1 MCNSRFLANLA
12 LHFSIN
18 SMKKTLALLFGGRSG
33 EHEISI
39 ISARS
44 VAAAVNSKQFN
55 LLPIYITRD
64 GKWLNESAS
73 RSVLEKNYEALIK
86 NSDALEK
93 EKMRVAKLKGEFK
106 FDFSKI
112 DVAFPVLHGTFGE
125 DGTVQGLLE
134 MMNVPYVGNGV
145 LASALTMDK
154 ATAKATFKE
163 AGLNVVSYVVG
174 FRNEVEA
181 NVNAVVKRCEKALPY
196 PMFVKPAN
204 LGSSV
209 GISKAKNRT
218 QLEDALKLAALY
230 DRKILIEQGLNV
242 RELEVGVLGNEE
254 VIASVVG
261 EIVPCNEFYDYEAK
275 YIKSDSKLFIPA
287 KLPKRIINEVQKQA
301 ITAFKAVNGEG
312 MARVDFFL
320 EKETNKLFINEINT
334 IPGFTSI
341 SMYPKMFLAAGVS
354 YPELISRLVDLAFE
368 RFKERSRNRV
378 I

>member
-1 MCNSRFLANLA
+1 
-12 LHFSIN
+12 
-18 SMKKTLALLFGGRSG
+18 MKKTLALLFGGRSG

-44 VAAAVNSKQFN
+44 VAAAVNLKQFN
-55 LLPIYITRD
+55 LLPIYITRE
-64 GKWLNESAS
+64 GKWLGEAAS

-86 NSDALEK
+86 NPEALAK
-93 EKMRVAKLKGEFK
+93 EKARVAKLKGTFK

-112 DVAFPVLHGTFGE
+112 DIVFPVLHGTFGE
-125 DGTVQGLLE
+125 DGTAQGLLE

-154 ATAKATFKE
+154 ATAKATFKD

-174 FRNEVEA
+174 FRDEVES
-181 NVNAVVKRCEKALPY
+181 NLNAIVKRCEKALTY

-209 GISKAKNRT
+209 GISKAKNRAG
-218 QLEDALKLAALY
+218 LIDALKLAANY
-230 DRKILIEQGLNV
+230 DRKILIEQGLSV
-242 RELEVGVLGNEE
+242 RELEIGVLGNRE
-254 VIASVVG
+254 VQVSVVG

-275 YIKSDSKLFIPA
+275 YVKGDSKLFIPA
-287 KLPKRIINEVQKQA
+287 QLPKRISDAVQKQA
-301 ITAFKAVNGEG
+301 VIAFKATGCEG
-312 MARVDFFL
+312 MARIDFFL
-320 EKETNKLFINEINT
+320 EKETHKLFINEINT

-354 YPELISRLVDLAFE
+354 YPELISRLIELAFE

-378 I
+378 A

>member
-1 MCNSRFLANLA
+1 
-12 LHFSIN
+12 
-18 SMKKTLALLFGGRSG
+18 MKKTLALLFGGRSG

-44 VAAAVNSKQFN
+44 VAAAVNRHQFN

-73 RSVLEKNYEALIK
+73 ASVLNQNYEALIK
-86 NSDALEK
+86 DSQALEK
-93 EKMRVAKLKGEFK
+93 EKQRVAKLKGEFK

-112 DVAFPVLHGTFGE
+112 DVVFPVMHGTFGE

-154 ATAKATFKE
+154 AMAKAAFKE

-174 FRNEVEA
+174 FRHEVES
-181 NVNAVVKRCEKALPY
+181 NITAVIKRCEKSLSY

-209 GISKAKNRT
+209 GISKAKNRK
-218 QLEDALKLAALY
+218 QLEDALTLAALY

-242 RELEVGVLGNEE
+242 RELEVAVLGNHELR
-254 VIASVVG
+254 VSVVG

-275 YIKSDSKLFIPA
+275 YIKGDSKLFIPA
-287 KLPKRIINEVQKQA
+287 PLPKRLAEEVRKQA
-301 ITAFKAVNGEG
+301 ERAFKAAGCEG

-320 EKETNKLFINEINT
+320 EKETTQIFINEINT

-354 YPELISRLVDLAFE
+354 YPELVSRLIDLAFE

-378 I
+378 M

>member
-1 MCNSRFLANLA
+1 
-12 LHFSIN
+12 
-18 SMKKTLALLFGGRSG
+18 MKKTLALLFGGRSG

-55 LLPIYITRD
+55 LLPIYITRE

-93 EKMRVAKLKGEFK
+93 EKLRVAKLKGKFK

-125 DGTVQGLLE
+125 DGTAQGLLE

-154 ATAKATFKE
+154 AAAKATFKE

-174 FRNEVEA
+174 FRNEVET
-181 NVNAVVKRCEKALPY
+181 NLNAVVKRCEKALSY

-209 GISKAKNRT
+209 GISKCKKRT
-218 QLEDALKLAALY
+218 QLEEALKLAALY

-287 KLPKRIINEVQKQA
+287 ELPKRISDEVQKQA

-341 SMYPKMFLAAGVS
+341 SMYPKMFLAAGLS
-354 YPELISRLVDLAFE
+354 YPELISRLIDLAFE
-368 RFKERSRNRV
+368 RFKERNRNRV
-378 I
+378 M

>member
-1 MCNSRFLANLA
+1 
-12 LHFSIN
+12 
-18 SMKKTLALLFGGRSG
+18 MKKTLALLFGGRSG

-44 VAAAVNSKQFN
+44 VAAAVDSKEFN
-55 LLPIYITRD
+55 LLPIYITRE

-86 NSDALEK
+86 NPEALKK
-93 EKMRVAKLKGEFK
+93 EKARVAKLKGRFK

-112 DVAFPVLHGTFGE
+112 DVAFPILHGTFGE

-154 ATAKATFKE
+154 AAAKATFKE

-174 FRNEVEA
+174 FREELESNI
-181 NVNAVVKRCEKALPY
+181 NTVVKRCEKALSY

-209 GISKAKNRT
+209 GISKAKTRA
-218 QLEDALKLAALY
+218 QLEAALKLAALY

-242 RELEVGVLGNEE
+242 RELEVGVLGNKQ
-254 VIASVVG
+254 VQASVVG

-275 YIKSDSKLFIPA
+275 YIKRDSKLFIPA
-287 KLPKRIINEVQKQA
+287 QLPKRISNQVQKQA

-341 SMYPKMFLAAGVS
+341 SMYPKMFLAMGLS
-354 YPELISRLVDLAFE
+354 YPELVSRLIELAFE
-368 RFKERSRNRV
+368 RFNERSRNRV
-378 I
+378 M

>member
-1 MCNSRFLANLA
+1 
-12 LHFSIN
+12 
-18 SMKKTLALLFGGRSG
+18 MKKTLALIFGGRSG

-44 VAAAVNSKQFN
+44 VAAAVNLKQYN

-64 GKWLNESAS
+64 GKWLNETAS
-73 RSVLEKNYEALIK
+73 RSVLEENYEALIK
-86 NSDALEK
+86 NSEALKK
-93 EKMRVAKLKGEFK
+93 EKKRVSRLKGEFK

-112 DVAFPVLHGTFGE
+112 DVVFPILHGTFGE

-154 ATAKATFKE
+154 AAAKATFKE
-163 AGLNVVSYVVG
+163 AGLNVVGYVVA
-174 FRNEVEA
+174 FRDELTSNL
-181 NVNAVVKRCEKALPY
+181 NAVVKRCEKALTY

-209 GISKAKNRT
+209 GISKAKNRAE
-218 QLEDALKLAALY
+218 LVDALKVAACY
-230 DRKILIEQGLNV
+230 DGKILVEQGLSV
-242 RELEVGVLGNEE
+242 RELEIAALGNRD
-254 VIASVVG
+254 VQVSVVG

-275 YIKSDSKLFIPA
+275 YIKGDSKLFIPA
-287 KLPKRIINEVQKQA
+287 RLPKRIASEVQKQA
-301 ITAFKAVNGEG
+301 VAAFRAASCEG
-312 MARVDFFL
+312 MARIDFFL
-320 EKETNKLFINEINT
+320 EKETNTLFINEINT

-354 YPELISRLVDLAFE
+354 YPELVSRLINLAFE
-368 RFKERSRNRV
+368 RFKERSQNRV

>member
-1 MCNSRFLANLA
+1 
-12 LHFSIN
+12 
-18 SMKKTLALLFGGRSG
+18 MKKTLALLFGGRSG

-39 ISARS
+39 ISAR
-44 VAAAVNSKQFN
+44 AIANAVNRHQFN
-55 LLPIYITRD
+55 LMPIYITRE
-64 GKWLNESAS
+64 GKWLNEAASAS
-73 RSVLEKNYEALIK
+73 VLNQNYEVLIK
-86 NSDALEK
+86 DSEALEK
-93 EKMRVAKLKGEFK
+93 ERQRISKLKGQFK

-112 DVAFPVLHGTFGE
+112 DVVFPVLHGTFGE

-174 FRNEVEA
+174 FRYELEA
-181 NVNAVVKRCEKALPY
+181 NMSTVVRRCEKHLSY

-209 GISKAKNRT
+209 GISKAKNRR
-218 QLEDALKLAALY
+218 QLEDALKLAARY

-242 RELEVGVLGNEE
+242 RELEVAVLGNKDLQ
-254 VIASVVG
+254 VSVVG
-261 EIVPCNEFYDYEAK
+261 EVVPCNEFYDYEAK
-275 YIKSDSKLFIPA
+275 YIKGDSKLLIPA
-287 KLPKRIINEVQKQA
+287 PLPKRLAEQVRKQA
-301 ITAFKAVNGEG
+301 EIAFRAAGCEG

-320 EKETNKLFINEINT
+320 EKETSKIFINEINT

-341 SMYPKMFLAAGVS
+341 SMYPRMFLAVGVS
-354 YPELISRLVDLAFE
+354 YAELVSRLIDLAFE
-368 RFKERSRNRV
+368 RFKEKSQNCV
-378 I
+378 IW

>member
-1 MCNSRFLANLA
+1 
-12 LHFSIN
+12 
-18 SMKKTLALLFGGRSG
+18 MKKTLALLFGGRSG

-44 VAAAVNSKQFN
+44 VAAAVNLKQFSIR
-55 LLPIYITRD
+55 PIYITRE
-64 GKWLNESAS
+64 GKWLGETAS

-86 NSDALEK
+86 DSIALKK
-93 EKMRVAKLKGEFK
+93 ERERVAKLKGAFK

-112 DVAFPVLHGTFGE
+112 DIVFPVLHGTFGE

-154 ATAKATFKE
+154 AAAKATFKE
-163 AGLNVVSYVVG
+163 AGLNVVNYVVG
-174 FRNEVEA
+174 FRDELESDF
-181 NVNAVVKRCEKALPY
+181 NAVVKRCEKALIY

-209 GISKAKNRT
+209 GISKAKRRS
-218 QLEDALKLAALY
+218 QLIDALKLAALY

-242 RELEVGVLGNEE
+242 RELEVAVLGNRN
-254 VIASVVG
+254 VQVSVVG

-275 YIKSDSKLFIPA
+275 YIKGDSKLFIPA
-287 KLPKRIINEVQKQA
+287 KLSKSVSEKVRKQA
-301 ITAFKAVNGEG
+301 ETAFKAAGCEG
-312 MARVDFFL
+312 MARIDFFL
-320 EKETNKLFINEINT
+320 EKETNQLFINEINT

-354 YPELISRLVDLAFE
+354 YPELISRLIELAFE

-378 I
+378 V

>member
-1 MCNSRFLANLA
+1 
-12 LHFSIN
+12 
-18 SMKKTLALLFGGRSG
+18 MKKTLALLFGGRSG

-44 VAAAVNSKQFN
+44 VAAAVNRHQFN

-73 RSVLEKNYEALIK
+73 ASVLNQNYEALIK
-86 NSDALEK
+86 DSEALKK
-93 EKMRVAKLKGEFK
+93 EKQRVAKLKGKFK

-112 DVAFPVLHGTFGE
+112 DVVFPVMHGTFGE

-134 MMNVPYVGNGV
+134 MMNVPYVGNGI

-154 ATAKATFKE
+154 AMAKAAFKE

-174 FRNEVEA
+174 FRHELEA
-181 NVNAVVKRCEKALPY
+181 NITAVIKRCEKFLSY

-209 GISKAKNRT
+209 GISKAKNRK
-218 QLEDALKLAALY
+218 QLDEALTLAALY
-230 DRKILIEQGLNV
+230 DRKVLIEQGLNV
-242 RELEVGVLGNEE
+242 RELEVAVLGNQELQ
-254 VIASVVG
+254 VSVVG

-275 YIKSDSKLFIPA
+275 YIKGDSKLFIPA
-287 KLPKRIINEVQKQA
+287 PLPKRLAEEVRKQA
-301 ITAFKAVNGEG
+301 ERAFKAAGCEG

-320 EKETNKLFINEINT
+320 EKETNQIFINEINT

-341 SMYPKMFLAAGVS
+341 SMYPKMFLAAGIS
-354 YPELISRLVDLAFE
+354 YPELISRLIDLAFE

-378 I
+378 M

>member
-1 MCNSRFLANLA
+1 
-12 LHFSIN
+12 
-18 SMKKTLALLFGGRSG
+18 MKKTLALLFGGRSG

-64 GKWLNESAS
+64 GNWLNESAS
-73 RSVLEKNYEALIK
+73 RSVLENNYEALIK
-86 NSDALEK
+86 NSAALEK

-287 KLPKRIINEVQKQA
+287 KLPKRISNEVQKQA

-320 EKETNKLFINEINT
+320 EKETHKLFINEINT

-341 SMYPKMFLAAGVS
+341 SMYPKMFLAAGLS
-354 YPELISRLVDLAFE
+354 YSELISRLIDLAFE

-378 I
+378 M

>member
-1 MCNSRFLANLA
+1 
-12 LHFSIN
+12 
-18 SMKKTLALLFGGRSG
+18 MKKTLALLFGGRSG

-44 VAAAVNSKQFN
+44 VANAVNRNQFH

-73 RSVLEKNYEALIK
+73 ASVLNQNYEALIK
-86 NSDALEK
+86 DSEALKK
-93 EKMRVAKLKGEFK
+93 EKQRVAKLKGEFK

-112 DVAFPVLHGTFGE
+112 DVVFPVMHGTFGE

-154 ATAKATFKE
+154 AMAKAAFKE
-163 AGLNVVSYVVG
+163 AGLKVVNYVVG
-174 FRNEVEA
+174 FRHELEA
-181 NVNAVVKRCEKALPY
+181 NITAVIKRCEKSLSY

-209 GISKAKNRT
+209 GISKAKNRK
-218 QLEDALKLAALY
+218 QLDEALKLAARY

-242 RELEVGVLGNEE
+242 RELEVAVLGNHELQ
-254 VIASVVG
+254 VSVVG

-275 YIKSDSKLFIPA
+275 YIKGDSQLFIPA
-287 KLPKRIINEVQKQA
+287 PLPKRLAEQVRKQA
-301 ITAFKAVNGEG
+301 ESAFKAAGCEG

-320 EKETNKLFINEINT
+320 EKETNQIFINEINT

-354 YPELISRLVDLAFE
+354 YPELISRLIELAFE

-378 I
+378 M

>member
-1 MCNSRFLANLA
+1 
-12 LHFSIN
+12 
-18 SMKKTLALLFGGRSG
+18 MKKTLALLFGGRSG

-44 VAAAVNSKQFN
+44 VAAAVNRHQFN

-64 GKWLNESAS
+64 GKWLDESAS
-73 RSVLEKNYEALIK
+73 ASVLNQNYETLIK
-86 NSDALEK
+86 DSEALKK
-93 EKMRVAKLKGEFK
+93 EKQRVAKLKGKFK

-112 DVAFPVLHGTFGE
+112 DVVFPVLHGTFGE

-154 ATAKATFKE
+154 AMAKATFKE
-163 AGLNVVSYVVG
+163 AGLSVVSYVVG
-174 FRNEVEA
+174 FRHELESNMA
-181 NVNAVVKRCEKALPY
+181 SVVKRCEKALSY

-209 GISKAKNRT
+209 GISKAKNRK
-218 QLEDALKLAALY
+218 QLEEALTLAALY
-230 DRKILIEQGLNV
+230 DGKILIEQGLNA
-242 RELEVGVLGNEE
+242 RELEVAVLGNHDLQ
-254 VIASVVG
+254 VSVVG

-287 KLPKRIINEVQKQA
+287 PLPKRLAEQVRKQA
-301 ITAFKAVNGEG
+301 ERAFKAAGCEG

-320 EKETNKLFINEINT
+320 EKETNQIFINEINT

-354 YPELISRLVDLAFE
+354 YPELVSRLIELAFE

-378 I
+378 V

>member
-1 MCNSRFLANLA
+1 
-12 LHFSIN
+12 
-18 SMKKTLALLFGGRSG
+18 MKKTLALLFGGRSG

-44 VAAAVNSKQFN
+44 VANAIDSKQFN
-55 LLPIYITRD
+55 LLPIYITRE
-64 GKWLNESAS
+64 GNWLNEPAS

-86 NSDALEK
+86 NPDALEK
-93 EKMRVAKLKGEFK
+93 EKARVAKLKGKFK
-106 FDFSKI
+106 FDFSNI

-154 ATAKATFKE
+154 AAAKATFKE

-174 FRNEVEA
+174 FREELESNM
-181 NVNAVVKRCEKALPY
+181 NMVVKRCEKALSY

-209 GISKAKNRT
+209 GISKAKTRA
-218 QLEDALKLAALY
+218 QLEAALKLAALY

-242 RELEVGVLGNEE
+242 RELEVGVLGNKE
-254 VIASVVG
+254 VQASVVG

-287 KLPKRIINEVQKQA
+287 QLPKRISNEVQKQA
-301 ITAFKAVNGEG
+301 VTAFKAVNGEG

-320 EKETNKLFINEINT
+320 ERETNKLFINEINT

-341 SMYPKMFLAAGVS
+341 SMYPKMFLAMGLS
-354 YPELISRLVDLAFE
+354 YPELVARLIELAFE
-368 RFKERSRNRV
+368 RFNERRRNRV
-378 I
+378 M

>member
-1 MCNSRFLANLA
+1 
-12 LHFSIN
+12 
-18 SMKKTLALLFGGRSG
+18 MKKTLALLFGGRSG

-44 VAAAVNSKQFN
+44 VAAAINLEQFN
-55 LLPIYITRD
+55 LLPIYITRQ
-64 GKWLNESAS
+64 GKWLSEVAS
-73 RSVLEKNYEALIK
+73 RSVLNENYEALIK
-86 NSDALEK
+86 NSEALKK
-93 EKMRVAKLKGEFK
+93 EKKRVAKLTGKFK

-112 DVAFPVLHGTFGE
+112 DIAFPVLHGTFGE

-154 ATAKATFKE
+154 AIAKVAFKE

-174 FRNEVEA
+174 FRNELES
-181 NVNAVVKRCEKALPY
+181 NLNAVIKRCEKALTY

-218 QLEDALKLAALY
+218 ELADALKLAACY
-230 DRKILIEQGLNV
+230 DEKILIEQGLSV
-242 RELEVGVLGNEE
+242 RELEVGVIGNRD
-254 VIASVVG
+254 VQVSVVG

-275 YIKSDSKLFIPA
+275 YVKGDSKLFIPA
-287 KLPKRIINEVQKQA
+287 QLPKRISEAVQKQA
-301 ITAFKAVNGEG
+301 VIAFKAACCEG
-312 MARVDFFL
+312 MARIDFFL

-341 SMYPKMFLAAGVS
+341 SMYPKMFSAAGVS
-354 YPELISRLVDLAFE
+354 YPELVSRLIELAFE

-378 I
+378 L